1 MTPHSERHLWQEYR
15 EKRESSLRDTLVT
28 RYLPLVRYVASRMGV
43 SPPPGL
49 DFEDILSFGVF
60 GLLDA
65 IERFEPERGFSFQT
79 FAVPRIRG
87 AILDELRK
95 YDWISRT
102 GREKLQRLERALE
115 KLAAAGRRM
124 DDASLRAEL
133 GMDEDAF
140 REILEVSGRS
150 YMASLDEAV
159 PFDDGELDRSAMLAD
174 DAPLPSEV
182 VERREDVERVL
193 ACVQSLG
200 EREQLVLSLYYGDGL
215 TLKEIGLVLGLTESR
230 VSQIHGKSI
239 GTLRVLLRADR
250 SAPVPELNA

>member
-1 MTPHSERHLWQEYR
+1 MIQDSERLMWQEYR
-15 EKRESSLRDTLVT
+15 DKRGASLRDTLVT

-43 SPPPGL
+43 TPPPGL

-102 GREKLQRLERALE
+102 GREKLQRLDRALE
-115 KLAAAGRRM
+115 KFATAGRRA
-124 DDASLRAEL
+124 DDRALMAEM
-133 GMDEDAF
+133 GVDEGAF
-140 REILEVSGRS
+140 REILEVAGRS
-150 YMASLDEAV
+150 YMASLDETV

-182 VERREDVERVL
+182 VEHREDVDRVM
-193 ACVQSLG
+193 AMVRSLE

-215 TLKEIGLVLGLTESR
+215 TLKEIGLVLGITESR

-239 GTLRVLLRADR
+239 ATLRALLR
-250 SAPVPELNA
+250 

>member
-133 GMDEDAF
+133 GMD
-140 REILEVSGRS
+140 
-150 YMASLDEAV
+150 
-159 PFDDGELDRSAMLAD
+159 
-174 DAPLPSEV
+174 
-182 VERREDVERVL
+182 
-193 ACVQSLG
+193 
-200 EREQLVLSLYYGDGL
+200 
-215 TLKEIGLVLGLTESR
+215 
-230 VSQIHGKSI
+230 
-239 GTLRVLLRADR
+239 
-250 SAPVPELNA
+250 